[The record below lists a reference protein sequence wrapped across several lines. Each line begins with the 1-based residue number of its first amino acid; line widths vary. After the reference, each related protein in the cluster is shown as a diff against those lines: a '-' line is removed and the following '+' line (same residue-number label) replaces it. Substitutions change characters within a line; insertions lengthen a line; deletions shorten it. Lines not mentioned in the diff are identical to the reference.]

1 MFNPDSN
8 TIELFSPDLHTGVEM
23 VEDVVVFQNTVT
35 VVIEIHTNLQ
45 HMWQA
50 QLYNHLQVK
59 NIQDFLMLN
68 VNLVSLPVSQFFQ
81 SQFRNCFQ
89 QP

>member
-8 TIELFSPDLHTGVEM
+8 TIELFSPDLHTRVEM

-45 HMWQA
+45 HM
-50 QLYNHLQVK
+50 
-59 NIQDFLMLN
+59 
-68 VNLVSLPVSQFFQ
+68 
-81 SQFRNCFQ
+81 
-89 QP
+89 